1 MLLSAP
7 KCSPPHNP
15 KGAAC
20 SADPSLPASIISLKL
35 CNHDG
40 VETCAFD
47 IGEGIAVSVLYRM
60 ATRLRGLQLAVTVSC
75 NMVDVIHS
83 FDTDDLAEIPDRDP
97 GLYRVDYTIPGMFL
111 KAGVYTIRVGAGT
124 PYKLFQDFESA
135 LRFEIEERSINT
147 HMKGYRRGRPG
158 HVISPGVW
166 KTTKLE

>member
-1 MLLSAP
+1 MHGENARSGP
-7 KCSPPHNP
+7 RGTNRSICEPQYGSDR
-15 KGAAC
+15 GALR
-20 SADPSLPASIISLKL
+20 PRSLAGSRAAN
-35 CNHDG
+35 C
-40 VETCAFD
+40 
-47 IGEGIAVSVLYRM
+47 RW
-60 ATRLRGLQLAVTVSC
+60 RRG
-75 NMVDVIHS
+75 
-83 FDTDDLAEIPDRDP
+83 RDP

-111 KAGVYTIRVGAGT
+111 KSGIYSIRVGAGT